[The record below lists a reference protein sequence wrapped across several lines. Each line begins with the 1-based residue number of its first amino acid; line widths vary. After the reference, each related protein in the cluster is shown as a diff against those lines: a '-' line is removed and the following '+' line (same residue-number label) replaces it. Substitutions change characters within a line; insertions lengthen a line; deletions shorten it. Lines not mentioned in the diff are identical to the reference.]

1 MQNGNA
7 AASSSAAGSLSLA
20 ALAASA
26 SRAPRAPTGGAHT
39 QARSGHQYYQEKL
52 QVISGILG
60 MVQTAVKELQDQV
73 TADMAAGAR

>member
-7 AASSSAAGSLSLA
+7 AASSGAANSQLSLA

-26 SRAPRAPTGGAHT
+26 SRAPRVPTGPAPAQT
-39 QARSGHQYYQEKL
+39 RQQYYQERL

-60 MVQTAVKELQDQV
+60 MVQTAVKELQEQV
-73 TADMAAGAR
+73 NADVNMGR

>member
-1 MQNGNA
+1 MQNGNT
-7 AASSSAAGSLSLA
+7 AASSSAAGNLSLA

-26 SRAPRAPTGGAHT
+26 SRAPRAPTGATHT

-60 MVQTAVKELQDQV
+60 MVQVAVKELQDQV
-73 TADMAAGAR
+73 TADMASGAR